1 MSRIDYRLTLAL
13 LLSLLLHL
21 APPLLAMLADLI
33 EPSPPPAPPPLQV
46 SLPAPP
52 AKPAAV
58 PLKLDETPPLKTA
71 PVATQKILT
80 RPDSPQKTRSWQS
93 EIRQQLEKQQRR
105 GEFYP
110 PEAIAQGLEGEVLV
124 LMVLNENGQVVAAR
138 VEQSSGHR
146 LLDDAALRAIRAL
159 SSLPADTPQNV
170 VLPVRFRLR

>member
-1 MSRIDYRLTLAL
+1 MSRVDYRLTLAL
-13 LLSLLLHL
+13 LFSLLLHL
-21 APPLLAMLADLI
+21 TPPLVAILADLI
-33 EPSPPPAPPPLQV
+33 EPAPPPAPPALQV

-52 AKPAAV
+52 TAAV
-58 PLKLDETPPLKTA
+58 PLKLDKPPPEKAA
-71 PVATQKILT
+71 PVAARKTLT
-80 RPDSPQKTRSWQS
+80 RPDSPRKTRSWQS

-124 LMVLNENGQVVAAR
+124 LMALNENGQVMAAR

-146 LLDDAALRAIRAL
+146 LLDEAALRAIRAL
-159 SSLPADTPQNV
+159 SSLPADTPQDV